1 MRRLLMWMMI
11 CLLPLRLWAG
21 DAMAVQHAPAAAH
34 DVVTVAAVVAQDA
47 HPCHGA
53 DAPSDTTTAQPAA
66 EHGGACGDCSVCHGP
81 LAGLTV
87 SLWAAPALPGT
98 RPDTMGWSA
107 LSASALPQRKP
118 PRA

>member
-1 MRRLLMWMMI
+1 MRRFLMWMMI

-21 DAMAVQHAPAAAH
+21 DAMAVQHVPAETHEVMMAMAPE
-34 DVVTVAAVVAQDA
+34 A

-53 DAPSDTTTAQPAA
+53 ENSTQKASEPVKDRGS
-66 EHGGACGDCSVCHGP
+66 ACGDCSVCHGP

-87 SLWAAPALPGT
+87 PGWAAPALPEV
-98 RPDTMGWSA
+98 RPHALGWSA
-107 LSASALPQRKP
+107 LSAIAPPQLKP